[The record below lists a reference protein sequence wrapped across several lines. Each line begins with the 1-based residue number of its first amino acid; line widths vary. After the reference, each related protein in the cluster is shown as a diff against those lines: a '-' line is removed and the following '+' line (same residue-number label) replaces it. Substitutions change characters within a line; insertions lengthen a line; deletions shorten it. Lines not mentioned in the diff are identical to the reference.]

1 MADIC
6 DHNGAAERSEGRS
19 VAGCERNLVLVQTPN
34 LQARSDFETVKAK
47 LADRAPD
54 IEVFIVHNDAR
65 QSVTRRQAAGRPT
78 LIFSPVALKQFAP
91 LRGKVYAGRQH
102 TKMEEIRKMVA
113 AGIQV
118 PEAVMIGPETRLDPA
133 TWGPYT
139 VVKPNIGKQGR
150 GVRLMRTG
158 DVRWVD
164 PVSLPKGNS
173 HHGVP
178 LLAQKFVDTGAH
190 ATSYRVLTVFGRPV
204 YSAVSRSTNARRLG
218 IDQLATEQS
227 EEPIASNLDG
237 PSRQTAAR
245 AASNWTS
252 RRTSSPARAGLHVP
266 SPTCPYLE
274 STSSANGRP
283 VDCGC
288 SRSTP
293 VDSPGTSLRTTGWT
307 CNASTASTSIPNSAR
322 SISSPMRLSTSRAA
336 KPNRAQLRRCWPPSS
351 AMT

>member
-1 MADIC
+1 MP
-6 DHNGAAERSEGRS
+6 
-19 VAGCERNLVLVQTPN
+19 GCERNLVLVQTPN

-54 IEVFIVHNDAR
+54 IEVFIVNNDAR
-65 QSVTRRQAAGRPT
+65 QSVTRRQAAERPT
-78 LIFSPVALKQFAP
+78 LVFSPVALRQFAP

-113 AGIQV
+113 AGVQV
-118 PEAVMIGPETRLDPA
+118 PEAVMIEPETQLDPA
-133 TWGPYT
+133 TWGPFT

-164 PVSLPKGNS
+164 PVSLPKGNP

-218 IDQLATEQS
+218 IDQLAAGQS
-227 EEPIASNLDG
+227 EEPIASNLDE
-237 PSRQTAAR
+237 PV
-245 AASNWTS
+245 ASN
-252 RRTSSPARAGLHVP
+252 
-266 SPTCPYLE
+266 
-274 STSSANGRP
+274 
-283 VDCGC
+283 
-288 SRSTP
+288 
-293 VDSPGTSLRTTGWT
+293 
-307 CNASTASTSIPNSAR
+307 NSAR
-322 SISSPMRLSTSRAA
+322 GFELDFQADIIACAGEAVRAFPDVPVLGIDVIRELATGRLWVLEVNASGLTWHISSNYGIGLQRKYGVDLNSQFGALDIIADALVDVT
-336 KPNRAQLRRCWPPSS
+336 RRE
-351 AMT
+351 AE